1 MQIKTVMQYQLT
13 SVRVA
18 ITKIFIYFIN
28 IKSFRGYGERN
39 HLNTLGQCKLLIH
52 PLWKSVWSFHK
63 NLKIGQPYD
72 PAILLLGT
80 YPEKVKIL
88 T

>member
-1 MQIKTVMQYQLT
+1 MQIKTIMQYQLT
-13 SVRVA
+13 SVRIPITKA
-18 ITKIFIYFIN
+18 ITKVN
-28 IKSFRGYGERN
+28 IRSFRGYGKRN